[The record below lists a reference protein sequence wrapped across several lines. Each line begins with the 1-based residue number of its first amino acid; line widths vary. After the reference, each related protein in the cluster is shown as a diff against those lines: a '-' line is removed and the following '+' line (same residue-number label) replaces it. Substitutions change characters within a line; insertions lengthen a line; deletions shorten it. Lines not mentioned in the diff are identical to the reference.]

1 MTEQDYIFH
10 IATRAAWEAARKQ
23 GHYQVESLTR
33 EGFIHAS
40 TREQVLRTASRF
52 YHGQTGLVLLMIE
65 AARLHSEVRYE
76 DLSGEGLLFP
86 HIYGAVNLDAVTGWV
101 DFLPSTDGI
110 FSFPQQFQAVI

>member
-1 MTEQDYIFH
+1 MTEQEHIFH
-10 IATRAAWEAARKQ
+10 IANQAAWETARRQ
-23 GHYQVESLTR
+23 GCYQLESLAR

-40 TREQVLRTASRF
+40 TREQVLRTANRF
-52 YHGQTGLVLLMIE
+52 YHGQTGLVLLVIE
-65 AARLHSEVRYE
+65 TGRLQAEVRYE
-76 DLSGEGLLFP
+76 DLNEEGMLFP